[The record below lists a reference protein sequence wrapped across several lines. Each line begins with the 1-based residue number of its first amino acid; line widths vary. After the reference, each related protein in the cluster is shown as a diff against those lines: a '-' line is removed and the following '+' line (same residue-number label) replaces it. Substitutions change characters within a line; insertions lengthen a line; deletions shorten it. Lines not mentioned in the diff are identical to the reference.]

1 MTVSERHPHAG
12 FAQTAPALVFFG
24 LRATLCRTSMP
35 ARRRWTH
42 GSATIVTHG
51 CHVMDFLGEGGAGH
65 ASATGLDFDDTVE
78 VRIGSKKHKI
88 HTGIFINGQFVKSVS
103 GKTFPT
109 INASNGEVIAQVQEG
124 DKADIDAAV
133 RAARKAYETVWEKT
147 EGAQRAKYLWK
158 LADLME
164 RDLEFL
170 AGLEALD
177 NGKTQANAAAGDLP
191 LAIGC
196 LRYYSGWCDK
206 IEGKTFMDTHSY
218 MNYTRHEPIG
228 LVGQIIP
235 WNFPILMFA
244 WKIGPALACGNV
256 TVIKPSEKTPLT
268 ALALAALIK
277 EAGIPDGV
285 VNVVPGYGPTAGSAL
300 AEHPDVHKIAFTG
313 SGRTGRAI
321 MQSSAKSNLKKISL
335 ELGGK
340 SPAIVFDDANIE
352 SAVNWCKVGIFFNHG
367 QTCCAS
373 SRVYVHEAIYDKFLV
388 AYKKVAESI
397 KLGDQFDPATEQ
409 GPQVDEVQFNSIM
422 RYIDHGVQEGAK
434 LVTGGKRHGTSGYF
448 VEPTIFAD
456 VKEDAKIMQEE
467 IFGPVVAV
475 TTFKSEEEIIKRA
488 NASTYGLAAAVFT
501 KDINRAIRVSNALHA
516 GTVWVNC
523 YNVFHQNTPFGGFK
537 ESGIGRELGEYAL
550 ELYTQVKSVK
560 INLGE

>member
-1 MTVSERHPHAG
+1 MT
-12 FAQTAPALVFFG
+12 
-24 LRATLCRTSMP
+24 
-35 ARRRWTH
+35 
-42 GSATIVTHG
+42 
-51 CHVMDFLGEGGAGH
+51 
-65 ASATGLDFDDTVE
+65 FDDRVDVTL
-78 VRIGSKKHKI
+78 GSSKHKV
-88 HTGIFINGQFVKSVS
+88 HTGIFINGQFVKSAG

-109 INASNGEVIAQVQEG
+109 VNPSNGEVICNVQEG

-133 RAARKAYETVWEKT
+133 RAAKDAYENVWSKI
-147 EGAQRAKYLWK
+147 EGADRGKLLWK

-164 RDLEFL
+164 RDLDFL
-170 AGLEALD
+170 AGLEAID
-177 NGKTQANAAAGDLP
+177 NGKTKQNASDADLP

-196 LRYYSGWCDK
+196 LRYYAGWCDK
-206 IEGKTFMDTHSY
+206 IEGKTFMDTTGY

-228 LVGQIIP
+228 VVGQIIP
-235 WNFPILMFA
+235 WNFPILMFS
-244 WKIGPALACGNV
+244 WKLGPALACGNV
-256 TVIKPSEKTPLT
+256 VIVKPSEKTPLT
-268 ALALAALIK
+268 AIAIAALTA
-277 EAGIPDGV
+277 EAGFPPGV

-300 AEHPDVHKIAFTG
+300 AEHPDVLKIAFTG
-313 SGRTGRAI
+313 SGRTGRMI

-340 SPAIVFDDANIE
+340 SPAIIFDDADIE
-352 SAVNWCKVGIFFNHG
+352 SAVKWCKVGIFFNHG

-373 SRVYVHEAIYDKFLV
+373 SRVYVQESVKEKFLA
-388 AYKKVAESI
+388 AYKKAAEAI

-409 GPQVDEVQFNSIM
+409 GPQVDELQFNTIM
-422 RYIDHGVQEGAK
+422 RYIDHGVQEGARI
-434 LVTGGKRHGTSGYF
+434 LTGGKRHGTTGYF
-448 VEPTIFAD
+448 VEPTIFTD

-475 TTFKSEEEIIKRA
+475 STFSSEEEIVRRA
-488 NASTYGLAAAVFT
+488 NASPYGLAAAVFT
-501 KDINRAIRVSNALHA
+501 KDVTRAIRVSNALHA

-560 INLGE
+560 INLGD